1 MSQAKLSPPANVL
14 SLGAARASRGETP
27 PQVEAEAKIYRRGDI
42 EPPLPPTP
50 ERLELIKACA
60 TTSSRRAP
68 DPTASQ
74 IAQRFAP
81 QAQAVRPPGGAR
93 APGQTPLAPPLFALA
108 SGIRMLAAVLILVAV
123 LPNAVLG
130 AIIWLRLIDPA
141 ASEPPTATPQASH
154 ATVQSEIALPVL
166 SLPTMVEAA
175 GTRTV
180 ALPIA
185 LDGTDGVPAGS
196 IILLKGVPRGAK
208 LSNGRPSGE
217 SDWILDPDEIGDLQ
231 LVLREAATGEAKLT
245 VQLLAPNNGILA
257 DATTTL
263 SIAADVQHE
272 IAATEMASAPPEAEG
287 SAAPEGL
294 EFATLVEDPA
304 SLERAAPLG
313 ESVPL
318 PTRRPTPGAINDDD
332 AAWVRPSAYVNLRTS
347 PSSTAT
353 VASVVAKGTKLRVLG
368 RKRGWVQVANPAT
381 SESGWIYSGNIET
394 LP

>member
-1 MSQAKLSPPANVL
+1 VKS
-14 SLGAARASRGETP
+14 
-27 PQVEAEAKIYRRGDI
+27 YRRGDI

-60 TTSSRRAP
+60 TTSLRRAP

-74 IAQRFAP
+74 IARRFAP
-81 QAQAVRPPGGAR
+81 QAQAVHSPAASR
-93 APGQTPLAPPLFALA
+93 TPLAPSLFALA

-141 ASEPPTATPQASH
+141 ASEPPTATPQASP
-154 ATVQSEIALPVL
+154 TVQSSIALPVL

-175 GTRTV
+175 GTGTV

-185 LDGTDGVPAGS
+185 LDGTDGVPSGS
-196 IILLKGVPRGAK
+196 VILLKGVPRGTK
-208 LSNGRPSGE
+208 LSSGLLSGE

-231 LVLREAATGEAKLT
+231 LVLPEAATGEAKLT
-245 VQLLAPNNGILA
+245 IQLLAPNNGILA

-263 SIAADVQHE
+263 RIAADVQHE
-272 IAATEMASAPPEAEG
+272 IAAMEIDSEPPEAEG
-287 SAAPEGL
+287 SAAPEEL
-294 EFATLVEDPA
+294 EFAALAADPA
-304 SLERAAPLG
+304 SLKRAAPLS

-318 PTRRPTPGAINDDD
+318 PTRRPRPGASGDDE
-332 AAWVRPSAYVNLRTS
+332 AAWVRPSAYVNLRIS

-381 SESGWIYSGNIET
+381 SQSGWIYSANIEA